1 MAARYATDMP
11 PLLSVVVATLNEER
25 HIGRILDQMLAQEQL
40 DGEME
45 ILVADGGSTDRTRE
59 IIASYANRGKV
70 LLIDNPRRHQ
80 VYGYN
85 LALRAARGS
94 VVCLIGGHASFP
106 SDYLARCMAVK
117 RRTGAGNL
125 GGVIRHHGEGAI
137 GEAIALAM
145 SSPIGVGDAKF
156 RHAKREQPCDSVMGL
171 FCDRRIFDE
180 IGYFNETSIVNQDG
194 EFNYRLR
201 AAGYMVLVSPEIEC
215 TYFVRPSIATLAR
228 QYYRYGFYRRWTEV
242 LHPGSV
248 PWRVYAPPLL
258 VAALAGSAAAT
269 AMGRYVAGSV
279 VPALYAIVLI
289 AAASD
294 GLHRSKKPTVALLE
308 PLAVATMHLAFGAG
322 WIHGLM
328 VHRKRRREAPS
339 GTAFTHL

>member
-1 MAARYATDMP
+1 
-11 PLLSVVVATLNEER
+11 
-25 HIGRILDQMLAQEQL
+25 MLGQEQL
-40 DGEME
+40 DGDVE
-45 ILVADGGSTDRTRE
+45 ILVVDGRSSDRTRE
-59 IIASYANRGKV
+59 IVASYANGGKV
-70 LLIDNPRRHQ
+70 RLIDNPRRHQ

-94 VVCLIGGHASFP
+94 IVCLIGGHASFP
-106 SDYLARCMAVK
+106 STYLARCMAVK
-117 RRTGAGNL
+117 RRTGAANI
-125 GGVIRHHGEGAI
+125 GGVIRHRGDGTI

-145 SSPIGVGDAKF
+145 TSPIGVGNAKF

-171 FCDRRIFDE
+171 FCDRRIFEE

-201 AAGYMVLVSPEIEC
+201 AAGYTVLVSPEIEC
-215 TYFVRPSIATLAR
+215 TYFVRPSIARLGQ

-242 LHPGSV
+242 QHPGSV

-258 VAALAGSAAAT
+258 LTALVASVILTATRHYAAGSI
-269 AMGRYVAGSV
+269 
-279 VPALYAIVLI
+279 VPALYAMVLI

-294 GLHRSKKPTVALLE
+294 GLRRSKKVAVALLE

-322 WIHGLM
+322 WIYGLL
-328 VHRKRRREAPS
+328 VHRKPS
-339 GTAFTHL
+339 AEGHRGTAFTPL